1 MLSQIISYQDVML
14 LVVVLLGVFSHSASG
29 GNVIQLHQNIGK
41 LNDINVSFS
50 NDLSVLKTS
59 KRLTLLLK
67 PIFPHHLF
75 MKTLNILA
83 L

>member
-1 MLSQIISYQDVML
+1 ML
-14 LVVVLLGVFSHSASG
+14 LVVVLLGVFSHSAFG
-29 GNVIQLHQNIGK
+29 GNVIQLHQIGK
-41 LNDINVSFS
+41 LNYINVSFS

-75 MKTLNILA
+75 MKTSTILA